1 MLLLILFEN
10 VTRWLVQFWAVY
22 MNENFAQK
30 HNELAQVGSNFCQ
43 IIRNCQKF
51 GALVKFTQ
59 I

>member
-1 MLLLILFEN
+1 
-10 VTRWLVQFWAVY
+10 